1 MKQLLSFLRKPR
13 TAQSINRRFAENDEM
28 AVAALR
34 KFGIP
39 PRKECLPEI
48 RELLEKETLRDRR
61 FGNEYL
67 RSLCFLLWS
76 DQNPAD
82 APAIARA
89 KFSDF
94 DAGCMIDLQ
103 FLECGDID
111 AVRDALSASDTYAAK
126 NALSALN
133 GWENSD
139 ERTSIETKIK
149 WERDY
154 YGV

>member
-1 MKQLLSFLRKPR
+1 MKQLLSFLKKRR
-13 TAQSINRRFAENDEM
+13 TPQPPDRRFAENDEM
-28 AVAALR
+28 AVTALR

-39 PRKECLPEI
+39 PRKEQLEEI
-48 RELLEKETLRDRR
+48 RELLSDETLQDRR

-67 RSLCFLLWS
+67 RALCFLLWVNQ
-76 DQNPAD
+76 DPDD
-82 APAIARA
+82 APAIAHA

-103 FLECGDID
+103 FLECGDLN
-111 AVRDALSASDTYAAK
+111 AVRKTLSTTDTFETK
-126 NALSALN
+126 NALSALE
-133 GWENSD
+133 GWEDSD
-139 ERTSIETKIK
+139 ERKSMETKTK